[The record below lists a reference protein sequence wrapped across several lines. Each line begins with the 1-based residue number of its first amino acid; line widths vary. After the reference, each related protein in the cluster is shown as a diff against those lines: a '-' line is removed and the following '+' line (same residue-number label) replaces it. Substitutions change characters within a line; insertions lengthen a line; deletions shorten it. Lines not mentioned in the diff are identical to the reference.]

1 MSNGHDLSNKSIDVE
16 IPEVSSIENKTERTP
31 LNQGLFTSNRGD
43 WETPVEVFQE
53 LDREFG
59 FELDVCATASNAKCS
74 AFFSPEIDGLK
85 QPWRGRC
92 WMNPPYGRD
101 IGLWMEKAYHS
112 SLQGA
117 TVVCLIPARTDT
129 RWWNEWAMRGEIR
142 FLRGRIRFVGALDDA
157 PFPSAIVI
165 FRPKRPTGLYL
176 LGPVVSKINAK
187 LVSNDRLM
195 GATDQTRGHWLK
207 L

>member
-1 MSNGHDLSNKSIDVE
+1 MLHGRDASNKSVEVE
-16 IPEVSSIENKTERTP
+16 IPEVSTIKKKTKRNKTKRNKTERTP
-31 LNQGLFTSNRGD
+31 LNRGVFTSNRGD

-74 AFFSPEIDGLK
+74 AFFSPEIDGLR

-142 FLRGRIRFVGALDDA
+142 FLKGRIRFVGALDDA
-157 PFPSAIVI
+157 PFPSVIVV
-165 FRPKRPTGLYL
+165 FRPKTYQSMTARPG
-176 LGPVVSKINAK
+176 GVKNKRKA
-187 LVSNDRLM
+187 
-195 GATDQTRGHWLK
+195 G
-207 L
+207 